1 MNKKLETVSNDLNVT
16 KLGNVFQKSGLFKDA
31 RDQNQAIVKIL
42 AGGEMGLGPVAS
54 MTGLDII
61 QGNLTMSG
69 NLQAAMIKAHP
80 RYDYRIRKHD
90 RTTCVIEFFQWEL
103 GEKDSLGLHEFS
115 MDDAKQAGLSGGT
128 NWKKYP
134 KAMLFNRCISS
145 GVKVHCPDVHFGL
158 NAYDAEEIPGEGTNT
173 TPAQV
178 EVVEKAVPQPEVDHV
193 DYEAQQVEEEVVVE
207 IVEESDPQAIEAIEV
222 SDETAREE
230 PAKEGTPNYRFLK
243 VCQEH
248 KARLGERLYY
258 TLLNKHGIQKS
269 NEVTKEQHGLMRDIV
284 DAFKAFPDGPPSTE
298 WFTATHGAIFAD
310 FAAEHSQA
318 AYRRVLGELGYK
330 DATDA
335 ATNVPEDKREE
346 FIAALEAELKAVI
359 DQT

>member
-178 EVVEKAVPQPEVDHV
+178 EVVQDVVQPPELPPS
-193 DYEAQQVEEEVVVE
+193 EEEEVVVE

-318 AYRRVLGELGYK
+318 AYRRVVTELGYK

>member
-178 EVVEKAVPQPEVDHV
+178 EVVQDVVQPPELPPS
-193 DYEAQQVEEEVVVE
+193 EEEEVVVE

-269 NEVTKEQHGLMRDIV
+269 NEVIKEQHGLMRDIV

>member
-178 EVVEKAVPQPEVDHV
+178 EVVQDVVQPPELPPS
-193 DYEAQQVEEEVVVE
+193 EEEEVVVE

-258 TLLNKHGIQKS
+258 TLLNKHSIQKS

>member
-16 KLGNVFQKSGLFKDA
+16 KLGSVFQKSGLFKDA

-80 RYDYRIRKHD
+80 RYDYRIRQHD
-90 RTTCVIEFFQWEL
+90 TGTCIIEFFQWEL
-103 GEKDSLGLHEFS
+103 GEKDSLGLNEFS
-115 MDDAKQAGLSGGT
+115 MDDAKRAGLSGGT

-145 GVKVHCPDVHFGL
+145 GVKVYCPDVHFGL
-158 NAYDAEEIPGEGTNT
+158 NAYDAEEIPGAGTEV

-178 EVVEKAVPQPEVDHV
+178 EVVQEVVQPEIIEEDH
-193 DYEAQQVEEEVVVE
+193 EAKQVEEEVSAMVE
-207 IVEESDPQAIEAIEV
+207 SEQ
-222 SDETAREE
+222 TAYLVTSGEQ
-230 PAKEGTPNYRFLK
+230 PPKDGSPNYRFLEL
-243 VCQEH
+243 CQAH
-248 KARLGERLYY
+248 KKRLGERIYY
-258 TLLNKHGIQKS
+258 MILNKHGARKS
-269 NEVTKEQHGLMRDIV
+269 NEILSDERVRMKDVIAEFA
-284 DAFKAFPDGPPSTE
+284 AFKEGPPSAE
-298 WFTATHGAIFAD
+298 WFMASHGTIYSEFCT
-310 FAAEHSQA
+310 EHAQDT
-318 AYRRVLGELGYK
+318 YRSIVKSFGYT

-335 ATNVPEDKREE
+335 AANCPEDQRVA
-346 FIAALEAELKAVI
+346 FIESLEASLKIVI
-359 DQT
+359 EMS

>member
-178 EVVEKAVPQPEVDHV
+178 EVVQDVVQPPELPPS
-193 DYEAQQVEEEVVVE
+193 EEEEVVVE

-269 NEVTKEQHGLMRDIV
+269 NEVIKEQHGLMRDIV

-318 AYRRVLGELGYK
+318 AYRRVVTELGYK